1 MYSFQYYTAL
11 QMGHVCACEDT
22 NAPRTRR
29 LFTYMIQQKCA
40 ASAIL
45 SLSHHSALPTRCDL
59 GKHVF
64 GAVSSDISKAFL
76 LSYSTGDSAFTL
88 ANARLSKTW
97 YQHTKILSLS
107 CRCHRDHRLSLSWS
121 SALTSQDCRRPEI
134 LEDGRNHFMWLTFIF
149 IKPHMCSEFYNS
161 KIRSRVVF
169 SLLKKNHF

>member
-1 MYSFQYYTAL
+1 
-11 QMGHVCACEDT
+11 MGHVCACEDT

-64 GAVSSDISKAFL
+64 GAVSSVISKAFL

-88 ANARLSKTW
+88 ANARLS
-97 YQHTKILSLS
+97 Q
-107 CRCHRDHRLSLSWS
+107 
-121 SALTSQDCRRPEI
+121 
-134 LEDGRNHFMWLTFIF
+134 
-149 IKPHMCSEFYNS
+149 KPDLNTQ
-161 KIRSRVVF
+161 KF
-169 SLLKKNHF
+169 SVCPAGATVTIDYLFLGLQL

>member
-1 MYSFQYYTAL
+1 MCLAPDLAHYMYSFQYYTAL

-64 GAVSSDISKAFL
+64 GAVSSVISKAFL

-88 ANARLSKTW
+88 ANARLSKT
-97 YQHTKILSLS
+97 
-107 CRCHRDHRLSLSWS
+107 
-121 SALTSQDCRRPEI
+121 
-134 LEDGRNHFMWLTFIF
+134 
-149 IKPHMCSEFYNS
+149 
-161 KIRSRVVF
+161 
-169 SLLKKNHF
+169 